1 MDAPSE
7 FWDIMDRT
15 AKLYR
20 QQINRESVD
29 WYWERLQC
37 FTMAEIKKAF
47 QDAVDTQEFF
57 PSIAAL
63 RKLIPAASQTNLA
76 HYGAEWPTFD
86 QVKRAGPIAK
96 DCLSL
101 IFAKLEKKIS
111 TEDYYRSLMGLGEKY
126 KPLSFGQAA
135 EEFKQKNPEKFRR
148 YAGERPGPG
157 ERR

>member
-20 QQINRESVD
+20 QQINRESVN
-29 WYWERLQC
+29 WYWEHLQC

-47 QDAVDTQEFF
+47 HDAVDAQEFF
-57 PSIAAL
+57 PSIAVL

-86 QVKRAGPIAK
+86 EVKRAGPIAK

-111 TEDYYRSLMGLGEKY
+111 AEDFYRSLKGLGEKY
-126 KPLSFGQAA
+126 KPLPFGEAA
-135 EEFKQKNPEKFRR
+135 EQFKKKNPEKFRPV
-148 YAGERPGPG
+148 AEERPRAGDW
-157 ERR
+157 R